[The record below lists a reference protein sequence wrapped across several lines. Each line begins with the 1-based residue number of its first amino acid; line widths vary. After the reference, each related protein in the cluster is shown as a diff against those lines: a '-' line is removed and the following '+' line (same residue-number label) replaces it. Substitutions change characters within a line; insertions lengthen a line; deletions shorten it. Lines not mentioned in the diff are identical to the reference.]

1 MDVTWTSAEDSL
13 PTVHTLPEDGFFPEV
28 GFSEPRSVAQKQKL
42 IRQFFRTEVGCPET
56 KTDPLRGHQPRTV
69 CRQYIHYPRTDFF
82 PRSVF
87 QNLGRLP
94 RNKNWSQIS
103 CRKLSFQQNL
113 NKSAGQLSVGCW
125 PTDYTQSADRLLT
138 VSRHI
143 TSSRLVSRLSVG
155 ELFFTITHSR
165 TKRMRPTRAN
175 YDCLVNWFIL
185 STSFIL
191 VIWIIFVD
199 WIIGLIRPFR
209 YFVSAG
215 LFVLFM
221 LVGIFEP
228 NRSFATFG
236 LLDTNLH
243 HLTPFTCLIICA
255 KWLHYVDWV
264 ICSSFSLKQKYLT
277 RVWDI
282 LGVGLTKL
290 FENIHN
296 CTPNDT
302 LVFHMVASFVS
313 PHVP

>member
-1 MDVTWTSAEDSL
+1 MDISRGQFTDS
-13 PTVHTLPEDGFFPEV
+13 TYTTRGRI
-28 GFSEPRSVAQKQKL
+28 FSWGR
-42 IRQFFRTEVGCPET
+42 FFRTEFGCPEA
-56 KTDPLRGHQPRTV
+56 KTDS
-69 CRQYIHYPRTDFF
+69 
-82 PRSVF
+82 SVF
-87 QNLGRLP
+87 QNWGRLP

-175 YDCLVNWFIL
+175 YGCLVNWFIL

-243 HLTPFTCLIICA
+243 HLTPFYLFDNLCQVAPLC
-255 KWLHYVDWV
+255 WLGHLFQF
-264 ICSSFSLKQKYLT
+264 FS
-277 RVWDI
+277 
-282 LGVGLTKL
+282 
-290 FENIHN
+290 
-296 CTPNDT
+296 
-302 LVFHMVASFVS
+302 
-313 PHVP
+313 